1 MGWTQLI
8 CFIVFLIFILLHSYV
23 LLWASFFF
31 LTMWKEKKRIINKG
45 CYTTLLFQLNKY
57 LLYVAKNN
65 SNQYMFRS
73 KEHTVNLFQK
83 RKREKNWSYYQC
95 PNHLRCTCYHEF
107 PECVK
112 LMAVEIYSIQ
122 SHHWFGPNSSNVVV
136 M

>member
-23 LLWASFFF
+23 LLWASFSFSQCE
-31 LTMWKEKKRIINKG
+31 KKKRIINKG

-95 PNHLRCTCYHEF
+95 PNHLKCTCHHEF

-122 SHHWFGPNSSNVVV
+122 NRHWFGPNSSNVVV